1 MKSWNKASHIST
13 VELLLTLLA
22 LLHYV
27 VSSVKL
33 IHLVDMS
40 ATCERSDNLTNSPG
54 PTWNFSYF
62 IPWKKYFKLK
72 NISYL
77 FESSDHQG
85 HSGKMLV
92 PKKFRIHTREK
103 RAKKIHTQTIS
114 KISYTFLKD
123 VSYLS
128 KKKQFSKQ
136 KVCYAFLKI

>member
-22 LLHYV
+22 LLH
-27 VSSVKL
+27 
-33 IHLVDMS
+33 
-40 ATCERSDNLTNSPG
+40 
-54 PTWNFSYF
+54 FYF
-62 IPWKKYFKLK
+62 IPWKKYFKQK
-72 NISYL
+72 NISCL

-123 VSYLS
+123 VWYLS
-128 KKKQFSKQ
+128 KEKTIFQTKSLLCFSENLILYTSTKKL
-136 KVCYAFLKI
+136 KVFHFRFLFNIALFF